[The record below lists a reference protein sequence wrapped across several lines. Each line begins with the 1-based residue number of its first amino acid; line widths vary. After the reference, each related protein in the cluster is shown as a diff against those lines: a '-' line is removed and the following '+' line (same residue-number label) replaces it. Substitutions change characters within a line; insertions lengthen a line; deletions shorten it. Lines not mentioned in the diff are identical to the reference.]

1 LCPWSLVGFKSS
13 NNQNIFNPS
22 AAALKSNFKMV
33 STVIYGGSG
42 KVARH
47 IARIL
52 ASQKHT
58 VYSVI
63 RNSDQSESLKSL
75 GATPIV
81 QSIEESSVAQLAE
94 TLKKYNVDNVIWS
107 AGAGGGDPSRTLTVD
122 RDGAIKT
129 MDASAEAGVSRYII
143 VSAIDVRD
151 KEKKPVPDWYS
162 EEDQK
167 RSDRGW
173 GAIGSYMKA
182 KLAADTELRTG
193 NDKRKLK
200 YTIVRPGSL
209 TEEPGTGKVSA
220 GRVHLGSPISREDVA
235 QVVVECLQT
244 NGTIGLAFD
253 VVSGGT
259 PVHEAIKKIAE
270 GKEDTFEGYY

>member
-1 LCPWSLVGFKSS
+1 
-13 NNQNIFNPS
+13 
-22 AAALKSNFKMV
+22 MV
-33 STVIYGGSG
+33 STLIYGGSG

-63 RNSDQSESLKSL
+63 RNSDQSESLKNL

-81 QSIEESSVAQLAE
+81 QSIEDSSVAQLTE
-94 TLKKYNVDNVIWS
+94 TLKKYSIDNVVWS
-107 AGAGGGDPSRTLTVD
+107 AGAGGGDPSRTVKVD

-129 MDASAEAGVSRYII
+129 MDASSEAGVKRYII

-151 KEKKPVPDWYS
+151 KEKKPVPDWYN
-162 EEDQK
+162 EEDRK

-182 KLAADTELRTG
+182 KLAADTDLRTG
-193 NDKRKLK
+193 NDKRKLR

-220 GRVHLGSPISREDVA
+220 GKVHLGSPISREDVA

-244 NGTIGLAFD
+244 DGTIGLAFD
-253 VVSGGT
+253 FVGGDT
-259 PVHEAIKKIAE
+259 LIHEAVTKIAE
-270 GKEDTFEGYY
+270 EKEDTFEGYY